1 MGNTAAK
8 SRVVGRAIER
18 AVAEA
23 EPALAAKTP
32 TPIVERAEVR
42 PQVDTSTPIRIT
54 EGSKMEATGRLASE
68 TEGVGAQGSGANS
81 EALNAGGITSQ
92 SLGYSTVA
100 DSPQTLRMWNDALK
114 SAANSSREN
123 GYMRYLDVLE
133 RGEAP
138 TQKVLENAF
147 SAVNKR
153 FTASAREAGI
163 EVAEVHHWNYGKT
176 DFPTQIVDPRNL
188 VIAPTRDIHQSF
200 HSATSLTTDIWG
212 GPINPLHQIHIEN
225 WYTPLAPR

>member
-1 MGNTAAK
+1 MAGKPRRCWGFWAAV
-8 SRVVGRAIER
+8 RRG
-18 AVAEA
+18 AVACC
-23 EPALAAKTP
+23 
-32 TPIVERAEVR
+32 VV
-42 PQVDTSTPIRIT
+42 
-54 EGSKMEATGRLASE
+54 
-68 TEGVGAQGSGANS
+68 ANS
-81 EALNAGGITSQ
+81 EALAAGRITPQ

-100 DSPQTLRMWNDALK
+100 DNPQTLGMWNDALK

-123 GYMRYLDVLE
+123 GYMRYLNILE
-133 RGEAP
+133 RGETP
-138 TQKVLENAF
+138 TQKVLEDAF

-200 HSATSLTTDIWG
+200 HNATSLTTDIWG
-212 GPINPLHQIHIEN
+212 GPINPVHQIHIEN